1 MIKRLLSMLFVVML
15 VAMSICAVPTYA
27 KPDGLTDDVV
37 TDDGNTVDGSDY
49 TAKDMKNTTNRGE
62 MAANLTNMFSPEI
75 WQGANIGR
83 GTEFAAPF
91 VRVIMVLAVA
101 IVTVVCFLFFF
112 VTALDLAYITVPI
125 MRPLLMKGKEGM
137 QDKGGAKFICIS
149 DSAIEAVNGGRSGGM
164 GGGGDRG
171 VGSCLTKYISSRTI
185 EFTAF
190 IVFCMLFFT
199 GMLGKVV
206 LAIFNIMY
214 SIINAIMGIA
224 GD

>member
-1 MIKRLLSMLFVVML
+1 MIKRFFSMLFVVML
-15 VAMSICAVPTYA
+15 MVMSICAVPAYA
-27 KPDGLTDDVV
+27 
-37 TDDGNTVDGSDY
+37 DGNGLGNGGNDGGNNINDNVDYS
-49 TAKDMKNTTNRGE
+49 AAEVKNTTDKGE

-171 VGSCLTKYISSRTI
+171 VGSCLTKYISSRTV